1 MAEPVYGIDDFPDD
15 DSLWRVEW
23 IGGVGYNT
31 SVPSDPRITVC
42 LTQLPPGE
50 TNPLSARARFRRPR
64 LLVARGPIWFG
75 VPYRDALKFTFAQL
89 PGNNGVDV
97 GVVHND
103 ESRSAPADRT
113 SWQELQRSCHGRFFA
128 PDGGKTLP
136 S

>member
-1 MAEPVYGIDDFPDD
+1 MGLTTFLTMTRFGVALATTQACRATPNYRLPNAASSGRDESTQRASSFSGVYAFWSP
-15 DSLWRVEW
+15 
-23 IGGVGYNT
+23 GV
-31 SVPSDPRITVC
+31 R
-42 LTQLPPGE
+42 PG
-50 TNPLSARARFRRPR
+50 L
-64 LLVARGPIWFG
+64 

-113 SWQELQRSCHGRFFA
+113 SRQELQRSCHGRFFA

>member
-1 MAEPVYGIDDFPDD
+1 MDRWRWLQRERAERPPNHRLPKRSF
-15 DSLWRVEW
+15 LWAR
-23 IGGVGYNT
+23 
-31 SVPSDPRITVC
+31 RIR
-42 LTQLPPGE
+42 
-50 TNPLSARARFRRPR
+50 SARELVFRRPR

-113 SWQELQRSCHGRFFA
+113 SWQELQHSCHGRFFA
-128 PDGGKTLP
+128 PDGGKTL
-136 S
+136 